1 MINPFK
7 GIRIEFHAEKKTNTN
22 GIQSGFFGQKRFFS
36 WEDLKKYFEKID

>member
-1 MINPFK
+1 MLK
-7 GIRIEFHAEKKTNTN
+7 KKTAKKILMANTN